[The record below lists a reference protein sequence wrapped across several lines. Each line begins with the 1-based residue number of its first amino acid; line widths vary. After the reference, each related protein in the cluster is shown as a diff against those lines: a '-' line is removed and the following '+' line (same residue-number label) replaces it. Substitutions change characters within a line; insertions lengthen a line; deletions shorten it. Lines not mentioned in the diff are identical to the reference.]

1 LNSSSGAGMREPV
14 EREMDKRIA
23 IPVRVRSGGRLLPI
37 IRRVYERVGVLPL
50 LFLIALVAFGLHQP
64 RFLTVINLTNVCV
77 QASYLVIV
85 ALAQTLVIITAGFDL
100 SVGSAI
106 ALTSI
111 LTALSMIAVSSPAW
125 MAIAGGA
132 VVALAVGSIVGAING
147 VLVSFTRISP
157 LIVTLGTLTA
167 AQGTAL
173 LISSG
178 MPIYG
183 MPRAYGSVFA
193 LGRVFG
199 VPVPVLAAVLV
210 VIALHLFLKYL
221 KAGRYIYAI
230 GASPRAAHVSG
241 IAVRGYLWLAY
252 TLAGLL
258 TGFAGFLLT
267 ARVGSGE
274 PSLGANFPLTSIAAA
289 VLGGVSLRGGE
300 GDAFGPALGA
310 LFIVMMTNGM
320 DLNGIGSYLQL
331 IILGAVLIFASLLD
345 MLRRLGRA

>member
-1 LNSSSGAGMREPV
+1 LSSSLAVEMHEPI
-14 EREMDKRIA
+14 ESEIHEWPA
-23 IPVRVRSGGRLLPI
+23 NPARVRSGGRALPI
-37 IRRVYERVGVLPL
+37 IRRAYERIGILPL
-50 LFLIALVAFGLHQP
+50 LFVIALVTFGLHQP
-64 RFLTVINLTNVCV
+64 RFLTLINLTNICV

-111 LTALSMIAVSSPAW
+111 LTALSMIAVSSPPW

-132 VVALAVGSIVGAING
+132 IVALAVGSVVGAING
-147 VLVSFTRISP
+147 ALVSFTRVSP

-167 AQGTAL
+167 IQGTAL

-183 MPRAYGSVFA
+183 MPRAYGTVFA

-199 VPVPVLAAVLV
+199 VPVPVFAAVFV
-210 VIALHLFLKYL
+210 VIAVHLFLKHH

-230 GASPRAAHVSG
+230 GANARAAHVSG

-252 TLAGLL
+252 TSAGLL

-274 PSLGANFPLTSIAAA
+274 PSLGANFPLTSIASA
-289 VLGGVSLRGGE
+289 VLGGVSLRGGQ
-300 GDAFGPALGA
+300 GGAFGPALGA

-320 DLNGIGSYLQL
+320 DLNGVGSYLQL
-331 IILGAVLIFASLLD
+331 IVLGAVLIFASLLD
-345 MLRRLGRA
+345 MLRRFGRI